1 MMELV
6 EMSQVMCD
14 HWKQTDLV
22 TKAIFQEFLADTWR
36 ILHCKGS
43 AEARHEKKDWPHLFS
58 TDMLLPTKGVED
70 THSPRALAEDVSN
83 VSSGTVQCLSREADC
98 VLLNLGSFQVIS
110 LNASAGS

>member
-43 AEARHEKKDWPHLFS
+43 AEARHEKKDCPHLFS

-70 THSPRALAEDVSN
+70 AHSPRALAEEDVSN
-83 VSSGTVQCLSREADC
+83 VSSGTVQCLSRYC
-98 VLLNLGSFQVIS
+98 VLLNLGSFKS
-110 LNASAGS
+110 FH